1 MMTEPEK
8 IEKNNTVRNA
18 RIRVIFLII
27 YLFILIYLYS
37 IFVNIGVNPIVA
49 FLILLFFFVIVVG
62 PVFSGLSKSLYSRMF
77 TDKKRKARGGY
88 QQYKENLKKE
98 SKIPEFKPRKIRP
111 VNLDITYRKPLI
123 AKCSYCGM
131 TVAGFVKKCPKCG
144 ELI

>member
-8 IEKNNTVRNA
+8 IEKNNDLRNT
-18 RIRVIFLII
+18 RFRVVFLII
-27 YLFILIYLYS
+27 YMIVLIYLFF
-37 IFVNIGVNPIVA
+37 IFINIGVNPIIA
-49 FLILLFFFVIVVG
+49 FLILVFLFIVVIG

-77 TDKKRKARGGY
+77 INKKKKERGGY

-98 SKIPEFKPRKIRP
+98 SKKSEYKPRKIRP
-111 VNLDITYRKPLI
+111 VNLDINYRKPLI